1 MNQHAHTEYK
11 SSYIIYENYKEWLSE
26 LDFISDEISI
36 LEELINSH
44 FIELCGF
51 DMFNKSKELVRKIES
66 NKIDLNDLKSDIYTQ
81 LKYLSV
87 FIENSNTY
95 GTEEF
100 YTKHHDISENKHS
113 YMQSIKE
120 LKKETYNLIK
130 EILIR
135 NKQKKIDR

>member
-1 MNQHAHTEYK
+1 MDQQAQTELK

-51 DMFNKSKELVRKIES
+51 DMFNKSKEVVRQIES
-66 NKIDLNDLKSDIYTQ
+66 NKIDLDDLKSDIYTQ

-87 FIENSNTY
+87 FLENTNIY
-95 GTEEF
+95 GTDEF
-100 YTKHHDISENKHS
+100 YIKHYEISEKKYS

-120 LKKETYNLIK
+120 LKKETFNLIK

-135 NKQKKIDR
+135 NKQKKINN

>member
-1 MNQHAHTEYK
+1 MDQQAQTELK

-51 DMFNKSKELVRKIES
+51 DMFNKSKEVVRQIES
-66 NKIDLNDLKSDIYTQ
+66 NKIDLDDLKSDIYTQ

-87 FIENSNTY
+87 FLENTNIY

-100 YTKHHDISENKHS
+100 YTKHHEISEKKHS
-113 YMQSIKE
+113 YMQSIKG
-120 LKKETYNLIK
+120 LKKETFKLIK

-135 NKQKKIDR
+135 NKQKKINN

>member
-1 MNQHAHTEYK
+1 MNQQAHTEYK
-11 SSYIIYENYKEWLSE
+11 SSYIIYENYKDWLSE

-44 FIELCGF
+44 FIELCSF
-51 DMFNKSKELVRKIES
+51 DMFNKSKEVVRQIES
-66 NKIDLNDLKSDIYTQ
+66 NKIDLNVLKSDIYTQ
-81 LKYLSV
+81 LKYLSI

-95 GTEEF
+95 GTEDF
-100 YTKHHDISENKHS
+100 YAKHHDISEKKQS
-113 YMQSIKE
+113 YMQSIKV